1 MLSALLKTVQEQFP
15 KSYWLAGV
23 LPTLLFLVANAF
35 LLGKHSQKFK
45 DWFANFADAEEKT
58 FLYGSVLIGILLL
71 SYLLFTLSSVLIE
84 MLEGR
89 RGPLRWISWIL
100 LPGQKWILDCIDSAS
115 ALAYIEGKQ
124 IAGRASGWQNMLV
137 NANGIGSKT
146 FTGTDRRHLRFL
158 RRLQSRRRMGRR
170 IPFDDLDKGVA
181 ALSKLI
187 EEFRCENGR
196 ELDKARMALLE
207 VIKFAMDR
215 ALYEKVRLYNLR
227 QFSFPGSAWT
237 FPSDPEPSSNN
248 VLAPTTMGNIGR
260 TMRSYGLTRYQIDLD
275 VFWTRLLNTL
285 QKNAGTYYS
294 VIQDSKTQVDCM
306 VSLVW
311 LTALFT
317 IIWSAL
323 LFWQFETTSLLE
335 FSLVG
340 FGGTLLTI
348 VWYDVAC
355 QGYRVF
361 ADLIRSSVDLYRF
374 ELIESLH
381 LAAPYGTEEERE
393 LWLRIGSATGFSSDA
408 AFVYKHPKP

>member
-1 MLSALLKTVQEQFP
+1 
-15 KSYWLAGV
+15 
-23 LPTLLFLVANAF
+23 
-35 LLGKHSQKFK
+35 
-45 DWFANFADAEEKT
+45 
-58 FLYGSVLIGILLL
+58 
-71 SYLLFTLSSVLIE
+71 
-84 MLEGR
+84 
-89 RGPLRWISWIL
+89 
-100 LPGQKWILDCIDSAS
+100 
-115 ALAYIEGKQ
+115 
-124 IAGRASGWQNMLV
+124 
-137 NANGIGSKT
+137 
-146 FTGTDRRHLRFL
+146 
-158 RRLQSRRRMGRR
+158 
-170 IPFDDLDKGVA
+170 
-181 ALSKLI
+181 
-187 EEFRCENGR
+187 
-196 ELDKARMALLE
+196 
-207 VIKFAMDR
+207 
-215 ALYEKVRLYNLR
+215 
-227 QFSFPGSAWT
+227 
-237 FPSDPEPSSNN
+237 
-248 VLAPTTMGNIGR
+248 
-260 TMRSYGLTRYQIDLD
+260 
-275 VFWTRLLNTL
+275 
-285 QKNAGTYYS
+285 

>member
-35 LLGKHSQKFK
+35 LLGRHSQKFK
-45 DWFANFADAEEKT
+45 DWLANFADAEEKT
-58 FLYGSVLIGILLL
+58 LLYGSVLIGVLLL

-100 LPGQKWILDCIDSAS
+100 LPRQQWVLDCIDSAY
-115 ALAYIEGKQ
+115 AHARIEGKK
-124 IAGRASGWQNMLV
+124 IAGRASRWQNMLV

-146 FTGTDRRHLRFL
+146 FTLTDRRHLLFL
-158 RRLQSRRRMGRR
+158 IWLQSRRRMGCR
-170 IPFDDLDKGVA
+170 IPFDDLDNGVA
-181 ALSKLI
+181 ALSKLM

-196 ELDKARMALLE
+196 ALDEARMALLE
-207 VIKFAMDR
+207 MIQFAMDR
-215 ALYEKVRLYNLR
+215 ALYESVRLYNLR
-227 QFSFPGSAWT
+227 QFSFPGSART
-237 FPSDPEPSSNN
+237 FPSDPQPSSNN

-381 LAAPYGTEEERE
+381 LAAPYGSEEERE
-393 LWLRIGSATGFSSDA
+393 LWLRIGNATGFSSDA